1 MDLTSVSD
9 PNDLMAS
16 LAGRDESR
24 EIFGNYKKV
33 NQNEP
38 KIFVTHIFDDVIYEC
53 TKKKLNSRQNSLS
66 KALNIELVSK
76 ELNHYGVI
84 ADLFRQMGAHS
95 SRFVLFCSF

>member
-38 KIFVTHIFDDVIYEC
+38 KMFVTHIFTDVIYVPR
-53 TKKKLNSRQNSLS
+53 K
-66 KALNIELVSK
+66 I
-76 ELNHYGVI
+76 
-84 ADLFRQMGAHS
+84 
-95 SRFVLFCSF
+95 